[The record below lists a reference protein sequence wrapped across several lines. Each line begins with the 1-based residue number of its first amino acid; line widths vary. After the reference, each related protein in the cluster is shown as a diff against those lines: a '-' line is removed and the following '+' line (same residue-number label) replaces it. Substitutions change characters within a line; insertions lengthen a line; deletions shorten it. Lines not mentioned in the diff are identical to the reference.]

1 MKVHV
6 EFFSRLRE
14 VVDAADLTIDLPDK
28 ATVAALLAELYQRYP
43 ALAKWDD
50 NILVGAHL
58 EFVGRDYPLRPG
70 DEIAIMPPVQ
80 GG

>member
-14 VVDAADLTIDLPDK
+14 VVEAADLTVELPDK
-28 ATVAALLAELYQRYP
+28 ATVAVLLAELYQRYP
-43 ALAKWDD
+43 TLAKWDG
-50 NILVGAHL
+50 NILIGAHL
-58 EFVGRDYPLRPG
+58 EFVGRDYALRPG